1 MKRGR
6 TVLSSSKVTTILPVK
21 DMDRARN
28 FYEKSLGLTPA
39 GPLEDGTCLFS
50 DDGHHGIQ
58 LMLKPEGNPSGNT
71 ELSFEVEDI
80 TAELKVLE
88 SNGVSFE
95 DYDLPGLKTVNHV
108 AESDGQ
114 KAAWFTDTE
123 GNILCLHQ
131 IAR

>member
-1 MKRGR
+1 
-6 TVLSSSKVTTILPVK
+6 
-21 DMDRARN
+21 
-28 FYEKSLGLTPA
+28 
-39 GPLEDGTCLFS
+39 

-58 LMLKPEGNPSGNT
+58 LMLKPEGSPSGNT

-80 TAELKVLE
+80 AAELRALE
-88 SNGVSFE
+88 SNGVKFE

-131 IAR
+131 IVG